1 MTMTHEERPVRE
13 GSARKRAA
21 ILAAARE
28 LFVRD
33 GAERT
38 SMDAVAAT
46 ANVSKR
52 TVYDYYGD
60 KRGLLLG
67 VIVDAGESL
76 LVSLRAAIDR
86 HLSDDDAIRDA
97 ETLERA
103 LAAFAVELATTVI
116 ASSDYAAVFSLVA
129 EQRSQLPELRRHPL
143 ATAPEEAVAERLA
156 HFTKRG
162 ILDAPDPRLATDHF
176 SALTTLLAYN
186 QHPNPADADL
196 DEVRQ
201 TMIDGTHAFMR
212 AYAARP

>member
-1 MTMTHEERPVRE
+1 MRFSRRLVT
-13 GSARKRAA
+13 G
-21 ILAAARE
+21 
-28 LFVRD
+28 
-33 GAERT
+33 
-38 SMDAVAAT
+38 
-46 ANVSKR
+46 

-86 HLSDDDAIRDA
+86 HLSGDEAIRDA

-129 EQRSQLPELRRHPL
+129 EQRSQLPELKRHPL

-162 ILDAPDPRLATDHF
+162 ILDAPDPRLATGHF